1 MYPLYSNLV
10 RLRDGLRSRSDRL
23 VLAESCT
30 AGLVAAE
37 LGQIPGIS
45 EFLCGSMVVYRPPTK
60 TAWLGISTAILE
72 NPEIGPVSAQVTTAL
87 AEAILAKTPEATIAA
102 AITGHLG
109 PGSPSGLDG
118 HVFCSFVRRGD
129 ADSTTKCQA
138 YQLASPPPADGEDLP
153 RRSARQKEA
162 VGLLLSFIQESIDPK
177 LLANQREGKA
187 PG

>member
-1 MYPLYSNLV
+1 MTSLYSNLIQV
-10 RLRDGLRSRSDRL
+10 RDGLRSRSDRL

-45 EFLCGSMVVYRPPTK
+45 EFLCGSMVVYQTPTK
-60 TAWLGISTAILE
+60 TAWLGISTALLE

-87 AEAILAKTPEATIAA
+87 AEAILARTPEATVAA

-109 PGSPSGLDG
+109 PGSPAVLDG
-118 HVFCSFVRRGD
+118 KVFCAFARRSNSESSIKWRG
-129 ADSTTKCQA
+129 
-138 YQLASPPPADGEDLP
+138 YQLASPAPINNEDLL

-162 VGLLLSFIQESIDPK
+162 AGLLLSFIIEHV
-177 LLANQREGKA
+177 
-187 PG
+187 

>member
-1 MYPLYSNLV
+1 MNSLYSNLTQV
-10 RLRDGLRSRSDRL
+10 RDRLRSRSDRL

-45 EFLCGSMVVYRPPTK
+45 EFLCGSMVVYRTPTK
-60 TAWLGISTAILE
+60 TAWLGISTVLLE

-87 AEAILAKTPEATIAA
+87 AEAVLARTPEATVAA

-109 PGSPSGLDG
+109 PGSPAALDG
-118 HVFCSFVRRGD
+118 KVFCAIARRSD
-129 ADSTTKCQA
+129 ADFSTKWRG
-138 YQLASPPPADGEDLP
+138 YQLALPAPIDDEDLP

-162 VGLLLSFIQESIDPK
+162 VRLLLGFI
-177 LLANQREGKA
+177 REHV
-187 PG
+187 